1 MTQKKR
7 ASKSEVR
14 KVADLVQEAIDDGA
28 DTAEEIHKTIANL
41 PLDVLDRLDLLHD
54 TVKDVRKLQDESIG
68 AIYGAIHKVNH
79 EVTRLA
85 TELLE
90 GAPRRRAPA
99 RKATAKRKAAA
110 AV

>member
-41 PLDVLDRLDLLHD
+41 PLDVLDRLDVLHD

-85 TELLE
+85 AELLE
-90 GAPRRRAPA
+90 GAPRKRARA
-99 RKATAKRKAAA
+99 RKATTTKRKAATA
-110 AV
+110 

>member
-7 ASKSEVR
+7 AGKSEVR

-41 PLDVLDRLDLLHD
+41 PLDVLDRLDVLHD

-68 AIYGAIHKVNH
+68 AVYDAIHKVNH

-90 GAPRRRAPA
+90 GAPRRHAPA
-99 RKATAKRKAAA
+99 RKASKTKPKSARA
-110 AV
+110 